1 MSKTPSYYDSSY
13 FVHQRYEDTSLM
25 IFQQQQR
32 KKRDSQL
39 ELKRRSFTD
48 HSASGGQAHVDFSH
62 YGNSGVVAKK
72 KTIQNLKTDT
82 TPVQSTIC
90 SIV

>member
-1 MSKTPSYYDSSY
+1 MSKAKSYYDSPY
-13 FVHQRYEDTSLM
+13 YINQRYEDTSLI

-32 KKRDSQL
+32 KKRDSQIGL
-39 ELKRRSFTD
+39 HKRRSVTES
-48 HSASGGQAHVDFSH
+48 SASGGHVDFGH
-62 YGNSGVVAKK
+62 YGNTGVVAKK

-82 TPVQSTIC
+82 NPVQSTVC

>member
-1 MSKTPSYYDSSY
+1 MNKTPSYYDSSY

-39 ELKRRSFTD
+39 DLKRRSVTD
-48 HSASGGQAHVDFSH
+48 SSATGGNVDFSH

-82 TPVQSTIC
+82 NSVQSTIC

>member
-1 MSKTPSYYDSSY
+1 
-13 FVHQRYEDTSLM
+13 M

-39 ELKRRSFTD
+39 ELKRRSVTE
-48 HSASGGQAHVDFSH
+48 SSTASGHVDFGH

-82 TPVQSTIC
+82 NPVQSTIC

>member
-1 MSKTPSYYDSSY
+1 MSKTPSFYESSY
-13 FVHQRYEDTSLM
+13 FIHQRYEDTSLM

-32 KKRDSQL
+32 KKRDSQI
-39 ELKRRSFTD
+39 ELKRRSFTE
-48 HSASGGQAHVDFSH
+48 SSGASGGHVGFGH

-82 TPVQSTIC
+82 NAVQSIVC

>member
-1 MSKTPSYYDSSY
+1 MSKTPSFYESSY
-13 FVHQRYEDTSLM
+13 FFHQRYEDTSLR

-32 KKRDSQL
+32 KKRDSQI
-39 ELKRRSFTD
+39 ELKRRSFTE
-48 HSASGGQAHVDFSH
+48 SSAASGGHVDFGH

-82 TPVQSTIC
+82 NVVQSTIC

>member
-1 MSKTPSYYDSSY
+1 MSKTKSYYDSPY
-13 FVHQRYEDTSLM
+13 FINQRYEDTALV

-32 KKRDSQL
+32 KKRDSQIGL
-39 ELKRRSFTD
+39 NNRRSVTE
-48 HSASGGQAHVDFSH
+48 SSVSGSHVDFGH

-82 TPVQSTIC
+82 NPTQSAIC